1 MADKEKKS
9 NNNVINSLGR
19 AIKASLD
26 SLYTSTYYASPKNK
40 RDLDNIK
47 ADINKSIS
55 DITSNNTVNTGMPNL
70 SALYSKLLE
79 LNKDPQVSKK
89 MSELF
94 DNEDL
99 MGQLTDVVFQN
110 QPLVELDRE
119 IDTICKYMPKLEEA
133 LDTRKDNVLS
143 ADHFSKEFL
152 NIKDRGNTT
161 TDEAAFFARI
171 LEIKSKYQLEEKVD
185 QWYDNTSKYGEQFV
199 YCVPFSKALEKLLKN
214 KEKTS
219 QMAYVRQESGS
230 IITESAGVDFVMSK
244 PTEDFSSLKIPEIKL
259 ELNFSGIVEEA
270 VLEAKTVNDRISV
283 INESSVYRSFQEA
296 MGEEDLAP
304 ELRNKKSFNKTIDDE
319 LDFNGFDDTSSDGFV
334 DKFKTIKD
342 GESYKYKTVT
352 ARGCVIKTL
361 ERSHVV
367 PIYIE
372 DLCLGYYYFEFA
384 EKDPR
389 DPVNNNLTTTKTNGS
404 IPGLTGSMSNMLND
418 PQSLKQDNLL
428 KYIAG
433 NMSRYIDAKFIN
445 MNQDLSKEIY
455 MILKYNDLHNS
466 GQPLKVSFIPPEDM
480 THIYWKKDKNTN
492 HGISD
497 LEKAFIPAILYVSL
511 YLTLAIAQMTR
522 GQDKRVYYV
531 KQQVE
536 TNISKTLLNTIEQ
549 IKKGNFGVRQVQSIN
564 TMLNMVGRFNDY
576 VIPLSPSGDA
586 PVQFEVMQ
594 GQQIDTKPDFL
605 RELEEMAINSTDVP
619 IELIQAR
626 QSIDYAV
633 QLTMTNSK
641 FLRKVYNRQS
651 RYEELLNPL
660 ISKIY
665 NIEYNSNSN
674 INVTL
679 QPPLFLNITNTNQII
694 TNTNE
699 FTEAISNIVLADEP
713 NENIKLIATKKLKI
727 YYMSSYF
734 NMGVIDRIIE
744 ESKQEA
750 TKLAI
755 KTGSSDE

>member
-1 MADKEKKS
+1 MAEKEKKNNS
-9 NNNVINSLGR
+9 NIINSLGK
-19 AIKASLD
+19 AIRTSLD
-26 SLYTSTYYASPKNK
+26 SLYTSTYYASPKNR
-40 RDLDNIK
+40 RDLENIK
-47 ADINKSIS
+47 NDINRSIS
-55 DITSNNTVNTGMPNL
+55 NITANNTLNTGMPNI
-70 SALYSKLLE
+70 SSLYSKILE
-79 LNKDPQVSKK
+79 LSKDPQTSKK
-89 MSELF
+89 MGELF
-94 DNEDL
+94 ENEDL
-99 MGQLTDVVFQN
+99 MSQLTEVVFQN
-110 QPLVELDRE
+110 QSLVELDRE
-119 IDTICKYMPKLEEA
+119 IDTICKYMPKLVEA

-152 NIKDRGNTT
+152 NIKDLGNST
-161 TDEAAFFARI
+161 TDEATFFTRI
-171 LEIKSKYQLEEKVD
+171 IEMKNKYQLEEKIET
-185 QWYDNTSKYGEQFV
+185 WYDSASKYGEQFV
-199 YCVPFSKALEKLLKN
+199 YCVPYTKALEKLLKN
-214 KEKTS
+214 KANTS
-219 QMAYVRQESGS
+219 QTAYVRQEHAQ
-230 IITESAGVDFVMSK
+230 IVTESGDVFKMGK
-244 PTEDFSSLKIPEIKL
+244 PKENFGDTKIPEIKL
-259 ELNFSGIVEEA
+259 ELNFSGIIEDA
-270 VLEAKTVNDRISV
+270 VYETKTVNSKMASIM
-283 INESSVYRSFQEA
+283 ESSVYRSFQES
-296 MGEEDLAP
+296 MGEEDLEP
-304 ELRNKKSFNKTIDDE
+304 EKRNKKSFDKTIDDE
-319 LDFNGFDDTSSDGFV
+319 LDFNGFDDTSSDGLV
-334 DKFKTIKD
+334 NTSAREKDPKIKLI
-342 GESYKYKTVT
+342 T
-352 ARGCVIKTL
+352 RGCVIKTL

-389 DPVNNNLTTTKTNGS
+389 DPVNSTMAKGTTSS
-404 IPGLTGSMSNMLND
+404 IPGMTGSTNTMVSAD
-418 PQSLKQDNLL
+418 VETSKQDNLL
-428 KYIAG
+428 KHVASS
-433 NMSRYIDAKFIN
+433 MSQFIDSKFIN
-445 MNQDLSKEIY
+445 MNQDMSKEIY
-455 MILKYNDLHNS
+455 MILKYNDLYNS
-466 GQPLKVSFIPPEDM
+466 GQPLRVSFIPPEDM
-480 THIYWKKDKNTN
+480 THIYWKKDKKTH
-492 HGISD
+492 HGVSD

-576 VIPLSPSGDA
+576 VIPVNASGES

-594 GQQIDTKPDFL
+594 GQQIDTKPEFL
-605 RELEEMAINSTDVP
+605 RELEEMAINSTDIP

-651 RYEELLNPL
+651 RYEDLLNPL

-699 FTEAISNIVLADEP
+699 FVEAISNIVLADEP
-713 NENIKLIATKKLKI
+713 DENVKLIANKKLKI

-750 TKLAI
+750 TRLSI
-755 KTGSSDE
+755 KSGNGEE